1 MSADAIHVEFLTGFG
16 YSTQEI
22 AFLDL
27 VTAHSGYFV
36 EDQFLEFTGQRKGR
50 ALREFREKLAVHKH
64 ATFHTYR
71 NAVPVYHVFARKL
84 YRAFDREAVRT
95 RRKHALEY
103 IQTRLVALDFVL
115 ANQSCQFLKGET
127 DRVQFLAE
135 KFSVHEEDLPC
146 RAYVNPSNRKTIIR
160 HFPDQ
165 FPMFCM
171 QSSGSEECS
180 TTFTFIDPGGLTVQ
194 PFVTHLSSYMPL
206 FRRLKAFT
214 LIYVA
219 PSSRLFGEA
228 ETAFRQNVLGLDG
241 GRRDDQIL
249 RYFEVRRAWE
259 RDERVLG
266 ADVLFL
272 KDSRRRFAGSE
283 TETLYKEWT
292 SASLSENQR
301 PGFWRNTF
309 DSSRVTFRTAIH
321 GRSLSVFSGNMGEQ
335 LEFDT
340 ESSKGEPKV
349 G

>member
-1 MSADAIHVEFLTGFG
+1 MANSWPDLATPLR
-16 YSTQEI
+16 EI

-36 EDQFLEFTGQRKGR
+36 EDQFLAFTGLKRGR
-50 ALREFREKLAVHKH
+50 ALREFLEKLGAHKH
-64 ATFHTYR
+64 ANFHSYR
-71 NAVPVYHVFARKL
+71 NAVPVYHVFASKL
-84 YRAFDREAVRT
+84 YQAFGRATVRA

-103 IQTRLVALDFVL
+103 IRTKLIALDFVL

-135 KFSVHEEDLPC
+135 KFSVHAEDLPC

-171 QSSGSEECS
+171 QTSDSEECFP
-180 TTFTFIDPGGLTVQ
+180 TFTFIDSGGLTVQ

-206 FRRLKAFT
+206 FCRLKAFT

-241 GRRDDQIL
+241 GELTIRFSAISR
-249 RYFEVRRAWE
+249 FEE
-259 RDERVLG
+259 LG
-266 ADVLFL
+266 
-272 KDSRRRFAGSE
+272 
-283 TETLYKEWT
+283 
-292 SASLSENQR
+292 SATNECWAR
-301 PGFWRNTF
+301 MFC
-309 DSSRVTFRTAIH
+309 SSRIRDVASREVKRRLSTKSGLLRHSPGPHGPSSAAIH
-321 GRSLSVFSGNMGEQ
+321 SI
-335 LEFDT
+335 
-340 ESSKGEPKV
+340 PPA
-349 G
+349 